1 MQIARFA
8 LLISCVAG
16 YPICM
21 IPCKDSI
28 EELFFKEN
36 KMTFN
41 QNIVIT
47 LMLTNFCVLIAMLV
61 PDIGMS
67 MSIVGSTVNPI
78 IGFILPVILY
88 WPQIKDKPILSADK
102 IAAISTVVFMIVIS
116 VLSLYNLSSQNS
128 NPNDPSTC

>member
-88 WPQIKDKPILSADK
+88 WP
-102 IAAISTVVFMIVIS
+102 
-116 VLSLYNLSSQNS
+116 
-128 NPNDPSTC
+128 